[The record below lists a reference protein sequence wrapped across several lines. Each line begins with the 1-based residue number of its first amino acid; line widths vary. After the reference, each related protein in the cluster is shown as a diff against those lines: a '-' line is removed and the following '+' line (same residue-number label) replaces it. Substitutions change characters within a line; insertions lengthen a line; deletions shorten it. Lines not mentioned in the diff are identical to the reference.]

1 MFTRGFID
9 GSARVDATLEA
20 IALNNEVRLLARPSL
35 TVGNNQE
42 GEIQIGAEVPVE
54 AGESISAGGL
64 STTNIQY
71 RDTGIGLLITPQ
83 INEDGVVNLI
93 INQTLRSV
101 DNSASGINNNP
112 VFNNQEITTT
122 VVVKDG
128 DNIVLGGL
136 IQTDTEALNT
146 GVPLLNRVPGLGNLF
161 SYQQDNQERREL
173 FIVLRPE
180 VINLNDQAGPQYSD
194 ILDRFDLAS
203 ELFEESMI

>member
-1 MFTRGFID
+1 M
-9 GSARVDATLEA
+9 
-20 IALNNEVRLLARPSL
+20 
-35 TVGNNQE
+35 
-42 GEIQIGAEVPVE
+42 
-54 AGESISAGGL
+54 
-64 STTNIQY
+64 
-71 RDTGIGLLITPQ
+71 
-83 INEDGVVNLI
+83 
-93 INQTLRSV
+93 
-101 DNSASGINNNP
+101 
-112 VFNNQEITTT
+112 
-122 VVVKDG
+122 
-128 DNIVLGGL
+128 GGL